1 MVAGYAQSPVTVKN
15 YLKSQLILSYSKQ
28 SLQLKM
34 KIIFL
39 FSLAVCVAVTTAMPS
54 KMPTNYNENYPVL
67 KDELCNDHDFRTD
80 NYNLF
85 GQLVYLLLTLPNEE
99 NYFQNNCSKYLSISK
114 KALSV
119 LLRLKN
125 IENTNY
131 EKFDSPP
138 KRTLDSIGGG
148 HLIKRSDILL

>member
-1 MVAGYAQSPVTVKN
+1 MKV
-15 YLKSQLILSYSKQ
+15 IL
-28 SLQLKM
+28 
-34 KIIFL
+34 L
-39 FSLAVCVAVTTAMPS
+39 FCLVLCVAITMAMPS
-54 KMPTNYNENYPVL
+54 KISTTYNDNYPVL
-67 KDELCNDHDFRTD
+67 KDELCNDYDFRTD

-99 NYFQNNCSKYLSISK
+99 NYLQNHCSKYLNISK
-114 KALSV
+114 KALAA

-125 IENTNY
+125 IDNTNY
-131 EKFDSPP
+131 EKFDSHP